1 MVSKAGWDHVTMSGL
16 IDTGNGKSEDPSGKG
31 KPTEE
36 ANGQPETD
44 APAVRSGKD
53 KRSKVTD
60 INSISGLLQ
69 FAYAQHGKQV
79 KVPQATFNSLSDHR
93 EVTDADREADL
104 ECLVDLAAGD
114 PLLAV
119 PPRLLVAVESSN
131 QSRLFRRR
139 LIDLLSR
146 ALRLHPIFRSDKAQA
161 LLTVGYLDVDDAF
174 VSVACTCAD
183 LTSADLNIAS
193 NGFRDSERERLRFNA
208 ITSLALLIA
217 ARDDWS
223 IGELVERLELHLW
236 RYFAKKPGTRLPRVA
251 VSESPNIDSLAVVAD
266 VFMHKARI
274 AEQVAT
280 LADERA
286 IAAERHAAIANDRV
300 VAAEADTAQRGLE
313 LEDRKSEIL
322 SLGNQI
328 LILTSA
334 LESERQDRV
343 IDRSH
348 HVDDYETL
356 RTRVARV
363 LGKQIDLLT
372 DGLHALR
379 HGSSSITEEYI
390 ERSIDTLTKEIGQM
404 GDGED

>member
-1 MVSKAGWDHVTMSGL
+1 MSGL
-16 IDTGNGKSEDPSGKG
+16 MDTGNCNPEGSNGKG
-31 KPTEE
+31 KVPEE
-36 ANGQPETD
+36 ATGQPESD
-44 APAVRSGKD
+44 APAVLPGTGK
-53 KRSKVTD
+53 RLKVTD
-60 INSISGLLQ
+60 INSVSGLLQ
-69 FAYAQHGKQV
+69 FAYAQQGRQV
-79 KVPQATFNSLSDHR
+79 KVPQATFKLLSDHR

-119 PPRLLVAVESSN
+119 PPRLLVAVEASN
-131 QSRLFRRR
+131 QSRIFRSR
-139 LIDLLSR
+139 LIDLLSG
-146 ALRLHPIFRSDKAQA
+146 ALRRHPIFRSDKAQA
-161 LLTVGYLDVDDAF
+161 LLAGDSPDVDDAF

-183 LTSADLNIAS
+183 LTAADLSIAS
-193 NGFRDSERERLRFNA
+193 KAFRDSERERLRFNA
-208 ITSLALLIA
+208 ITSVALLIA

-223 IGELVERLELHLW
+223 TGELVERLELHLW
-236 RYFAKKPGTRLPRVA
+236 RYSAKKPGTRLPRVA

-266 VFMHKARI
+266 VFMYKARI
-274 AEQVAT
+274 AEQAAT

-313 LEDRKSEIL
+313 LEDRKSKIL
-322 SLGNQI
+322 SLESQI
-328 LILTSA
+328 LILASA

-343 IDRSH
+343 IDKSH